1 MGVRHMCTRVYF
13 IYIYSY
19 YYYNARHQHQLSICF
34 ASLFA
39 ILCRD
44 ICNIFRFALVV
55 SYPHTTLHYIT
66 PLQRLRPICITLPA
80 DG

>member
-1 MGVRHMCTRVYF
+1 MCVRHMCTRVYF

-19 YYYNARHQHQLSICF
+19 YYYTLDTTKLSICF

-44 ICNIFRFALVV
+44 ICNIFRFALDV
-55 SYPHTTLHYIT
+55 SCPTLHYIT
-66 PLQRLRPICITLPA
+66 PLQRLHPVCITLPA